1 MSWTA
6 LLLVVCAAFIHA
18 GWNLLSKRA
27 AMAGA
32 HFVFAY
38 SFFAILFYF
47 PIMLWVVF
55 TQGNMPWTSETIT
68 CVVLSALLH
77 MGYSLSLQK
86 GYQVADLSVVYPIAR
101 GTGPMLSS
109 IGAFILLGEPVRPL
123 GILGILLVVMGIL
136 LIATQ
141 GHLRRFFSPAA
152 LTGVRWGMQTGI
164 LIAAYTVVDAYGV
177 KVLLISP
184 FLLDWFSNVLRLGM
198 LAPFIA
204 RRGRAGFVKLKPYWK
219 LAAAVGF
226 LSPMSYILVLQ
237 ALSLGAPLSMVAP
250 AREMS
255 MMAGTLLGMIVL
267 REKANIWS
275 LLGCVVMISGVIAL
289 TSGPVA

>member
-1 MSWTA
+1 
-6 LLLVVCAAFIHA
+6 
-18 GWNLLSKRA
+18 
-27 AMAGA
+27 
-32 HFVFAY
+32 
-38 SFFAILFYF
+38 
-47 PIMLWVVF
+47 MLWVVF

-68 CVVLSALLH
+68 CLLLSALLH

-123 GILGILLVVMGIL
+123 GVLGILLVVMGIL

-141 GHLRRFFSPAA
+141 GHLRRFFSPSA
-152 LTGVRWGMQTGI
+152 LTGVRWGMQTGV

-177 KVLLISP
+177 TVLLISP

-204 RRGRAGFVKLKPYWK
+204 KRGRDGFVKLKPYWK
-219 LAAAVGF
+219 LAAAVGL

-237 ALSLGAPLSMVAP
+237 ALRLGAPLSMVAP

-255 MMAGTLLGMIVL
+255 MMAGTLLGMVVL

-275 LLGCVVMISGVIAL
+275 LLGCAVMISGVIAL
-289 TSGPVA
+289 TSGPAA

>member
-47 PIMLWVVF
+47 PITLWVVF

-68 CVVLSALLH
+68 CLVLSALLH
-77 MGYSLSLQK
+77 MCYSLSLQK

-123 GILGILLVVMGIL
+123 GVLGILLVVMGIL

-141 GHLRRFFSPAA
+141 GRLRRFFSPAA

-184 FLLDWFSNVLRLGM
+184 LLLDWFSNVLRLGM

-204 RRGRAGFVKLKPYWK
+204 RRGRAGFVKFKPYWK
-219 LAAAVGF
+219 LAAAVGL

-237 ALSLGAPLSMVAP
+237 ALSMGAPLSMVAP

-255 MMAGTLLGMIVL
+255 MMAGTLLGMVVL
-267 REKANIWS
+267 REKANAWS
-275 LLGCVVMISGVIAL
+275 LLGCAIMISGVIAL
-289 TSGPVA
+289 TSGPAV

>member
-1 MSWTA
+1 
-6 LLLVVCAAFIHA
+6 
-18 GWNLLSKRA
+18 
-27 AMAGA
+27 
-32 HFVFAY
+32 
-38 SFFAILFYF
+38 
-47 PIMLWVVF
+47 
-55 TQGNMPWTSETIT
+55 MPWTSETIT
-68 CVVLSALLH
+68 CLVLSALLH
-77 MGYSLSLQK
+77 MCYSLSLQK

-123 GILGILLVVMGIL
+123 GVLGILLVVMGIL

-141 GHLRRFFSPAA
+141 GRLRRFFSPAA

-204 RRGRAGFVKLKPYWK
+204 KRGRAGFVKFKPYWK
-219 LAAAVGF
+219 LAAAVGL

-237 ALSLGAPLSMVAP
+237 ALSMGAPLSMVAP

-255 MMAGTLLGMIVL
+255 MMAGTLLGMVVL
-267 REKANIWS
+267 REKANVWS
-275 LLGCVVMISGVIAL
+275 LLGCAVMISGVIAL
-289 TSGPVA
+289 TSGPAA